1 MMASTHVAIGVV
13 VYGGA
18 CAIAGF
24 PIEPAALGCAGL
36 GALLPD
42 VDTPNSRAGWCVYP
56 LASYLERKFGHRT
69 ITHSFI
75 GTGIFAALCAP
86 LLWWPHLIPFYWALL
101 AGYAS
106 HLLADSATK
115 SGVPLAW
122 PNRRAW
128 VFPGNDQF
136 RIKTGSTAELGVLLF
151 FLLIGLLMIPVHRL
165 GVRRLIHLA
174 TNSLNGAVRDTEDW
188 SDSRVAAHVIGY
200 DVLNQKVVDGTWPV
214 VGRRDDGALVIERDG
229 KGGGNPDNLSA
240 TSKATSKETVTG
252 YWLLGETGT
261 DLHRIA
267 PRTVRVEKLGPSH
280 SQTVV
285 VKVSNLTLGALAR
298 ALIQA
303 NGTASVAAP
312 TGKPAGQPIGEPT
325 GGPTP
330 KPTGKSSLGDEA
342 LDELTGARVEEPKR
356 EPTDKPVPIAKAGG
370 KVGAASDLLRV
381 LVSGEGE
388 CWPLS
393 PDPTLAPADVPQF
406 GLKAIKFS
414 QSHIS
419 FDFAQP
425 RHLREAGA
433 HVAIRS
439 ATLSIKLPD
448 GAKLGNLQFSTLRRE
463 VVASAMLHH
472 ADLHARI
479 GQLIVAGAPL
489 NRTFGQIIEHE
500 LTPTET
506 EAQRAASAAAK
517 ELRALAVE
525 EDALKNQA
533 GAMWPQLASSYAQRR
548 HNLENAARW
557 TAPQNVQSAPPAPV
571 TAPFDCVVEN
581 IEWEPPAQPTQK
593 GEKATLSARL
603 SLVKVQR

>member
-18 CAIAGF
+18 CAFAGA
-24 PIEPAALGCAGL
+24 PIEIAALGAAGL

-56 LASYLERKFGHRT
+56 LASYLEKKFGHRT
-69 ITHSFI
+69 VTHSFI

-86 LLWWPHLIPFYWALL
+86 LLLWPHLAPFYWALL

-106 HLLADSATK
+106 HLLADAATK

-122 PNRRAW
+122 PNRRSW
-128 VFPGNDQF
+128 VLPGNDQF
-136 RIKTGSTAELGVLLF
+136 RVKTGSAAELGVLLF
-151 FLLIGLLMIPVHRL
+151 FLVIGILMIPVHQL
-165 GVRRLIHLA
+165 GVRRLIHMA

-240 TSKATSKETVTG
+240 ASKANSKETVTG

-280 SQTVV
+280 SQTVA

-298 ALIQA
+298 ALVEA
-303 NGTASVAAP
+303 DGTARLAAP
-312 TGKPAGQPIGEPT
+312 TSEPT
-325 GGPTP
+325 SEP
-330 KPTGKSSLGDEA
+330 KGEATGTNGGDEA
-342 LDELTGARVEEPKR
+342 LGLLVGQASEPENK
-356 EPTDKPVPIAKAGG
+356 PASTVKTDGVA
-370 KVGAASDLLRV
+370 GAATDLLRV

-414 QSHIS
+414 QGHIS

-425 RHLREAGA
+425 RHLREAGV

-448 GAKLGNLQFSTLRRE
+448 GARLGTLQFPTLRRE

-489 NRTFGQIIEHE
+489 NRTFGQTIEPAM
-500 LTPTET
+500 TPTET

-517 ELRALAVE
+517 ELRALEIE
-525 EDALKNQA
+525 EDALKSQA
-533 GAMWPQLASSYAQRR
+533 DATWQMLAPSYAERR
-548 HNLENAARW
+548 HNLEQSARW
-557 TAPQNVQSAPPAPV
+557 TAPQPTKSAAPAAA

-581 IEWEPPAQPTQK
+581 IEWEPPTQPTQK
-593 GEKATLSARL
+593 GEKATHSARL